1 MTGIVRVAVLTV
13 AAAVGLFAIEAEKI
27 KPTMRENIDRAL
39 ELLKKEQLDTK
50 QQATKIYAMFD
61 GMFDY
66 SLMARLSLGKHW
78 SRLTPEQQEIF
89 TEKFVAK
96 LKKSYMD
103 ELSSYSGEKIEL
115 KDMEQ
120 NKSRLH
126 LLTHIVAE
134 NDVYEITYK
143 FYRAG
148 ENDWYIYDI
157 DILGVSIVQTYRNQF
172 SGLLEEDSFDK
183 LLALL
188 EKHSI

>member
-13 AAAVGLFAIEAEKI
+13 AAAAGLFAIEAEKI

-39 ELLKKEQLDTK
+39 EILQTKDLDTK

-66 SLMARLSLGKHW
+66 TLMARLSLGKHW